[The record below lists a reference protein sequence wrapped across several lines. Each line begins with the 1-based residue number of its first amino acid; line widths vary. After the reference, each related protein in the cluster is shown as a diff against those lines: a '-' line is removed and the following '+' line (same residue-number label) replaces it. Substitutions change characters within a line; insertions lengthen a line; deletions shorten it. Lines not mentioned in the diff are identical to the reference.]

1 MMEKRLIIAI
11 DGPSGVGKSTLS
23 QKLAAELGY
32 LDIDT
37 GAMYRSVAF
46 LVRDQQIALDNS
58 EQLKSLCDNLS
69 IKFVTDAA
77 GERVLAN
84 GCDVTT
90 VIRTPEISQLTP
102 LVAAQPLVRG
112 ALVRIQRQLGN
123 AGGVVLEG
131 RDIGTVVFPY
141 ADIKFF
147 LIASAEERGKRRYEE
162 LRQKGLD
169 VDLLQ
174 TIAEIEARD
183 VADSSRELSPLKQAE
198 DAVVID
204 TTYLS
209 IDDVLQ
215 KMLLAVQN
223 KQAKG
228 SIKGE

>member
-1 MMEKRLIIAI
+1 MEKKLIIAI

-32 LDIDT
+32 LNIDT

-46 LVRDQQIALDNS
+46 LVREQQVALDNS

-69 IKFVTDAA
+69 IEFVTDAA

-102 LVAAQPLVRG
+102 QVAAQPLVRE

-123 AGGVVLEG
+123 ASGVVLEG

-147 LIASAEERGKRRYEE
+147 LVASAEERGKRRYEE

-169 VDLLQ
+169 VDLSQ
-174 TIAEIEARD
+174 TIAEIEERD

-215 KMLLAVQN
+215 EMLLAVQN
-223 KQAKG
+223 KQAKE